1 MSNIPLAS
9 FDGRSFAA
17 AQSFLFGAKTWW
29 TRRLY
34 PALYSDWQNR
44 VAERAEEPTTAA
56 EAEETLMQDDRYVW
70 FAWLERHL
78 QRMKYSGRYGL
89 QPWHEL
95 QRADIEAAYDPADLP
110 EGILNLDPDLNIPSA
125 YTDIDIHQHPG
136 GIWQDSIA
144 GIVYER
150 GARTTTPLAGKQHQ
164 DLHDRLVMWIERH
177 GGLPEAMVDLGC
189 GFGKSTRPFY
199 QAWRETRVVGVDIA
213 APCLTVAAH
222 DAASAQAC
230 NARFIQARAEATG
243 LPDQS
248 ADLVTSTML
257 LHEMPPSAIKATF
270 HESRRLLKP
279 GGRMVHLDFWLL
291 PDPLCRAV
299 HYGHARRNNEPWMEP
314 WAEAD
319 PVAMMEAVGFTN
331 IRIQAFEEADGTL
344 DDGYDAWR
352 FPWTILAADAA

>member
-1 MSNIPLAS
+1 MSNIPLAP
-9 FDGRSFAA
+9 FDGRSFSA
-17 AQSFLFGAKTWW
+17 AQSFLLSAKTWW

-34 PALYSDWQNR
+34 PALHQDWQGR
-44 VAERAEEPTTAA
+44 VASRPSLPKTAA
-56 EAEETLMQDDRYVW
+56 EAEAILAEDDRYVW

-95 QRADIEAAYDPADLP
+95 QRADLEAVFDPAALP
-110 EGILNLDPDLNIPSA
+110 DGILSLDPDLDMPSA
-125 YTDIDIHQHPG
+125 YTETDIHQHPG
-136 GIWQDSIA
+136 GIWQDPIA
-144 GIVYER
+144 GSVYER
-150 GARTTTPLAGKQHQ
+150 GARTTTPLAGKKHR
-164 DLHDRLVMWIERH
+164 DLHDRLVTWIEDH
-177 GGLPEAMVDLGC
+177 GGAPEQAVDLGC

-199 QAWRETRVVGVDIA
+199 RAWRETDVVGVDIA

-222 DAASAQAC
+222 DAAGD
-230 NARFIQARAEATG
+230 QARNVRFVQADAEATG

-257 LHEMPPSAIKATF
+257 LHEMPPPAIEGTF
-270 HESRRLLKP
+270 REARRLLKP

-291 PDPLCRAV
+291 PDLFRRAI

-314 WAEAD
+314 WAETDA
-319 PVAMMEAVGFTN
+319 VAAMEAAGFTN
-331 IRIQAFEEADGTL
+331 VRIEAFEEADGTL
-344 DDGYDAWR
+344 DEAYNAWR